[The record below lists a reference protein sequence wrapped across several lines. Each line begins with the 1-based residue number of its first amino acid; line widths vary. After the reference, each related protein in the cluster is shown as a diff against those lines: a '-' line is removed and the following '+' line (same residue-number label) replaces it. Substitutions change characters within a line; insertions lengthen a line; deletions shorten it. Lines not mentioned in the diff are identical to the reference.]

1 MANLTLKIDDDL
13 LEKARRLASKRKT
26 SVNAI
31 VKANLEEFVSTD
43 LVKEATLRGLDEFYA
58 NSKAKVGTKTWNRED
73 IHER

>member
-1 MANLTLKIDDDL
+1 MANLTLNIDGDL

-31 VKANLEEFVSTD
+31 VKANLEELVSTD
-43 LVKEATLRGLDEFYA
+43 LPKEATLRGLDEFYTH
-58 NSKAKVGTKTWNRED
+58 SKAKVGNKAWTREN

>member
-31 VKANLEEFVSTD
+31 VKAGLEEFVSSD
-43 LVKEATLRGLDEFYA
+43 LAKEAALRGLDEFYA
-58 NSKAKVGTKTWNRED
+58 HSKAEVGKKTWSREN

>member
-1 MANLTLKIDDDL
+1 MANITLKIDDDL
-13 LEKARRLASKRKT
+13 LAKARRLASKRRT

-31 VKANLEEFVSTD
+31 VKANLQEFVSTD

-58 NSKAKVGTKTWNRED
+58 HSRAKVGKKAWSRED

>member
-31 VKANLEEFVSTD
+31 VKANLEAFVSTD
-43 LVKEATLRGLDEFYA
+43 QVREATLRGLDEFYA
-58 NSKAKVGTKTWNRED
+58 NSQAKVGKKAWNRED

>member
-13 LEKARRLASKRKT
+13 LDKARRLASKRKT

-31 VKANLEEFVSTD
+31 VKANLEEFVATD
-43 LVKEATLRGLDEFYA
+43 LFREATLRGLDEFYSH
-58 NSKAKVGTKTWNRED
+58 SKAKVGKKTWNRED

>member
-13 LEKARRLASKRKT
+13 LERARRLASKRKT

-31 VKANLEEFVSTD
+31 VKARLEEFVSTD
-43 LVKEATLRGLDEFYA
+43 LEREAALRGLDEFYA
-58 NSKAKVGTKTWNRED
+58 HSRAKVSKKTWSRED